1 MKREQR
7 EKSLCPAAHTEET
20 TIRWLPSFWI
30 LSQFLSR
37 NQISIQFRFS
47 DSKSVSVSNWILYLE
62 IQFDFQRFFHHQ
74 FYCTELSRAT
84 PVMVLLQ
91 SRSKPPAPPPN
102 GLQWRLST
110 AADPEQTPCQLVHVF
125 IIKAF
130 SRLNNRGFYHEEVK
144 RKWNLFVAELAEPLC

>member
-1 MKREQR
+1 MTWKESR
-7 EKSLCPAAHTEET
+7 EKRVFVRLQTQKKLQYDDYHH
-20 TIRWLPSFWI
+20 FG
-30 LSQFLSR
+30 FLSR
-37 NQISIQFRFS
+37 NQISIQFR
-47 DSKSVSVSNWILYLE
+47 SKSVSVSNWILYLE

-74 FYCTELSRAT
+74 FYSTELSRAT
-84 PVMVLLQ
+84 LVMVLLQ

-102 GLQWRLST
+102 GPQWHFST